1 MTGTELLLFIL
12 SIVLMGWPLLLLNYA
27 LQDGAPKSGESFVP
41 WLLMF
46 GFGAVLFI
54 GLIVKLVMGAF
65 V

>member
-12 SIVLMGWPLLLLNYA
+12 SIVIMGWPLLWLNYA
-27 LQDGAPKSGESFVP
+27 LQDGAPKSWESFVQ
-41 WLLMF
+41 WSLVF

-54 GLIVKLVMGAF
+54 GLIAKLVMGAF